1 MPTVRYIEVPG
12 TCTGHRH
19 HKHHGDIE
27 GEDLEI
33 GAVDKLLV
41 GELGEDRVQHGDG
54 HQDLTHFL
62 SDNINVI
69 SFHVQDL
76 LPDNIIQSQD

>member
-1 MPTVRYIEVPG
+1 MLPLILPYHVCNRNSTVCNRNRARANKVKG
-12 TCTGHRH
+12 S
-19 HKHHGDIE
+19 
-27 GEDLEI
+27 LEE

-69 SFHVQDL
+69 SFHVQYL
-76 LPDNIIQSQD
+76 LPDNIIQS

>member
-1 MPTVRYIEVPG
+1 MVSVCPVPITCPLYGTEVPG

-19 HKHHGDIE
+19 HKHQGDIE

-41 GELGEDRVQHGDG
+41 GELGEHESG
-54 HQDLTHFL
+54 HQD
-62 SDNINVI
+62 
-69 SFHVQDL
+69 
-76 LPDNIIQSQD
+76 